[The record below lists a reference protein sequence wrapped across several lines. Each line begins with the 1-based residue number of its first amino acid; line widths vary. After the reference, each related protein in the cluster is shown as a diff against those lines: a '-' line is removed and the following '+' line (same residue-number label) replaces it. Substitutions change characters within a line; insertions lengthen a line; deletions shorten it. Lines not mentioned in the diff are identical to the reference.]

1 MLTCFVAESS
11 YLSSRKLCCRKSP
24 NKEFIWLNLGTLL
37 LLAFELVNVDQGKR
51 GGKQELSV
59 GCVQVREPACSSL
72 SENQERHLVVTPAY
86 CHSSTLSDFN
96 SLHIQKYFCC
106 IFFLLVY
113 FFPLSH
119 HSYTPGDMWCVTLW
133 CGPWYSDRLFPLR
146 WGSTV
151 AGKPF

>member
-24 NKEFIWLNLGTLL
+24 NKEFIRLNLGTLL

-51 GGKQELSV
+51 EGKQELSV
-59 GCVQVREPACSSL
+59 GCVQVREPACWSL

-113 FFPLSH
+113 FFSTFTPQLHTWRHVMCHSVMWSVVQWQTLPTPLGFH
-119 HSYTPGDMWCVTLW
+119 
-133 CGPWYSDRLFPLR
+133 CGW
-146 WGSTV
+146 
-151 AGKPF
+151 